1 MNYYAQQNKI
11 TPSSL
16 GVDSSSQQSSLS
28 LEGSPSPVM
37 DTTSSSEV
45 DSEPQLCQVSS
56 PAPYPVKYVYP
67 KPSTTFVTPSHKVSA
82 SMSGD
87 NTGDDSGY
95 GCSGDGQGY
104 LSYVPSRESLASE

>member
-1 MNYYAQQNKI
+1 
-11 TPSSL
+11 
-16 GVDSSSQQSSLS
+16 
-28 LEGSPSPVM
+28 M
-37 DTTSSSEV
+37 DTASSSEA

-56 PAPYPVKYVYP
+56 PVPYPMKYVYP
-67 KPSTTFVTPSHKVSA
+67 QSSTTFVTRSHKVSA